1 MQAAMS
7 SRNAAH
13 QKHRIRTRMKSLRE
27 AIGVNMYRTSC
38 LSIKKKCETLNE
50 WKTSNIVHIYVSAVN
65 NEVDT
70 LGLIYDMFSQGK
82 SVIVPRCMPGAHN
95 LSGIRIHS
103 LDELKLSK
111 FGVMEPDYDPAK
123 EVNPD
128 RLDMVIVPLLA
139 FDRNGGRIGFGA
151 GYYDSLLS
159 RCNCLSVGF
168 AYAFQ
173 EVEYI
178 PIEKHDRKLTIIITE
193 KEIIRI

>member
-1 MQAAMS
+1 MCS
-7 SRNAAH
+7 GNVAH
-13 QKHRIRTRMKSLRE
+13 EKHLIRTRMKSLRE
-27 AIGVNMYRTSC
+27 AIDVHTYRTSC
-38 LSIKKKCETLNE
+38 LSIQKKCKSLYE
-50 WKTSNIVHIYVSAVN
+50 WNTSRIIHIYVSAVN

-70 LGLIYDMFSQGK
+70 LGLIFDMFQQGK
-82 SVIVPRCMPGAHN
+82 KVVVPKCMPGKHS

-103 LDELKLSK
+103 LDELKPSK

-159 RCNCLSVGF
+159 RCKCPSVGF

-173 EVEYI
+173 EVERV
-178 PIEKHDRKLTIIITE
+178 PIEKHDRTLTTIITDN
-193 KEIIRI
+193 EIIRM